1 MLPFSTFICFNNLST
16 KIFAFLLSPT
26 FAKAFAA
33 KAISY
38 ESFSL
43 SILFSKYFIDLFNL
57 LSLLSASDNAQI
69 MYVFKYNLSFFKFN
83 DEVMYES
90 FKLLNAPFEACLEY
104 K

>member
-69 MYVFKYNLSFFKFN
+69 IYVFKYN